1 MFTLSV
7 LIPLLTAG
15 ALAGFLAGLFG
26 IGGGLLIVPIVLWLL
41 ETQHLG
47 GMHIQHLA
55 IGTSFAVM
63 ACTTFSGALA
73 HARRR
78 SVRWDI
84 VCRMAP
90 AMVGGALLGTFIA
103 ARIPAHYLQLFF
115 VAFVCAIALQ
125 MLCRYRP
132 QTGRHLPGTA
142 GICLSGGVIGLLS
155 SWVGIGGGTL
165 SVPFMLRGDVP
176 VHQAIGTSGALAW
189 PMALSGAVGY
199 LLAGWHVTDLPSGSL
214 GYCYLPAA
222 AVLALSTL
230 CLAPVGVKIAHRLP
244 DSALQRAFGLYLL
257 IIAAHMLWKAHPHF

>member
-115 VAFVCAIALQ
+115 VAFVCAIALK

-132 QTGRHLPGTA
+132 QTGRHLPGTV

-155 SWVGIGGGTL
+155 SWVGIGGGT
-165 SVPFMLRGDVP
+165 
-176 VHQAIGTSGALAW
+176 Q
-189 PMALSGAVGY
+189 
-199 LLAGWHVTDLPSGSL
+199 
-214 GYCYLPAA
+214 
-222 AVLALSTL
+222 
-230 CLAPVGVKIAHRLP
+230 
-244 DSALQRAFGLYLL
+244 
-257 IIAAHMLWKAHPHF
+257 

>member
-132 QTGRHLPGTA
+132 QTGRHLPGTV

-155 SWVGIGGGTL
+155 SWVGICRCRSCCVATCPCIRQ
-165 SVPFMLRGDVP
+165 SAPR
-176 VHQAIGTSGALAW
+176 VHWPGRWRCPAPLVTCSPAGTSPACRQVHSATATC
-189 PMALSGAVGY
+189 PP
-199 LLAGWHVTDLPSGSL
+199 LP
-214 GYCYLPAA
+214 C
-222 AVLALSTL
+222 
-230 CLAPVGVKIAHRLP
+230 
-244 DSALQRAFGLYLL
+244 
-257 IIAAHMLWKAHPHF
+257 

>member
-1 MFTLSV
+1 
-7 LIPLLTAG
+7 
-15 ALAGFLAGLFG
+15 
-26 IGGGLLIVPIVLWLL
+26 
-41 ETQHLG
+41 
-47 GMHIQHLA
+47 
-55 IGTSFAVM
+55 
-63 ACTTFSGALA
+63 
-73 HARRR
+73 
-78 SVRWDI
+78 
-84 VCRMAP
+84 MAP

-165 SVPFMLRGDVP
+165 SVPFMLRGNVP

-230 CLAPVGVKIAHRLP
+230 CLTPVGVKIAHRLP
-244 DSALQRAFGLYLL
+244 DSTLQRAFGLYLL
-257 IIAAHMLWKAHPHF
+257 IIAAHMLWKVHPHF